1 MEGEGQKKGGGDR
14 KGQRRRRKRRF
25 IARPQCI
32 RDSASCFHQFQE
44 ARIDLNA
51 V

>member
-1 MEGEGQKKGGGDR
+1 MKGEGQKKGGGDR
-14 KGQRRRRKRRF
+14 KGQRRF